1 MTRMLHQNTFFYSS
15 PKESKKRV
23 FKSTTYISD
32 DTSSVGGGVPIS
44 GPPPPRANSVMQREP
59 GHLTPNHF
67 ARSSSLGGY
76 TRAASNGLNHPG
88 TGSSSLGQES
98 GFQSC
103 SSLVSLSQQKHSLF
117 RGSPRLVQNG
127 GCGNSEKAESSISG
141 SMASLASGVLVPSLV
156 NGMMRHSLNGG
167 HSVRPESRISAISNS
182 RRSARQ
188 LMHMPP
194 SSTTSI
200 QQPHSQQQSQMPLQ
214 QPLIDPNEHFSP
226 VNQPHWVLKPL
237 FFEVPQRDP
246 NPIFVGRQWLYGEI
260 SEHLASN
267 LPTNRGVVLSGNPG
281 TGKTALLL
289 KLVELSC
296 FGRGEPIYQG
306 RVR

>member
-1 MTRMLHQNTFFYSS
+1 
-15 PKESKKRV
+15 
-23 FKSTTYISD
+23 
-32 DTSSVGGGVPIS
+32 
-44 GPPPPRANSVMQREP
+44 
-59 GHLTPNHF
+59 
-67 ARSSSLGGY
+67 
-76 TRAASNGLNHPG
+76 
-88 TGSSSLGQES
+88 
-98 GFQSC
+98 
-103 SSLVSLSQQKHSLF
+103 
-117 RGSPRLVQNG
+117 
-127 GCGNSEKAESSISG
+127 
-141 SMASLASGVLVPSLV
+141 
-156 NGMMRHSLNGG
+156 
-167 HSVRPESRISAISNS
+167 
-182 RRSARQ
+182 
-188 LMHMPP
+188 
-194 SSTTSI
+194 
-200 QQPHSQQQSQMPLQ
+200 MPLQ

-306 RVR
+306 RVYYESLKLLDLCKSTFSVANFDLLWLKFLVCTVFMGYMMV